1 MEQTQQTPKVKMV
14 TCAVCKRV
22 IPETESVKKLHGAMI
37 VCKQDAEKDE
47 KREKE
52 GEPCEFC

>member
-1 MEQTQQTPKVKMV
+1 MV

-52 GEPCEFC
+52 GETCEFC